1 MASAAST
8 EVPTREPGLDWEQLG
23 LPVAVITSEGHVQR
37 ANRAFQMLLRASA
50 SSESTSLDW
59 LARFTSEA
67 RATLFTA
74 LADRSA
80 TVPPLAWHGARGP
93 QVRWLAVTLKWRS
106 AGARCVATFHD
117 VTLLRESELQARDL
131 NDQLRLMA
139 DASPA
144 LLAYFETRDLRCL
157 YANRPLT
164 RAFDTD
170 EQHICGRTLGE
181 VLGPEIEREAQPG
194 IDQVLRNRTPLRL
207 EQAFTGTDG
216 LSRWFELAITPRFGQ
231 QGEVVGLFM
240 RLQDLSNQHELER
253 AVARSED
260 RLSRFMEAATEGI
273 LFQEDGRVT
282 DANPAACELLQLAR
296 HDLVGRPLCSLL
308 PESLQ
313 AGFDRNWRNQAQ
325 YRVDAQQARAD
336 GSVTT
341 LQWLTTSAHEDTC
354 AHDRGTTVLRDISER
369 HAAQARIHF
378 LSHHDGLTGL
388 PNRQAFLV
396 QLEHLMVAAQ
406 TAHTQLGLLFIDLDH
421 FQRVNDSLGHTV
433 GDIHLK
439 TIARRI
445 GEQVRSTDRVARFGG
460 DEFMVLLPGLRD
472 AADAVQVAH
481 KLIASISAPI
491 DIEGRPISVTASIG
505 LAVYPRDGTTPDMM
519 IKHAD
524 TAMHVAK
531 SRGRATLAEFE
542 PAIAEMARAQLV
554 LEGQLGHAVEQG
566 QFELLLQPQIHATT
580 GLPAGAEALIR
591 WRHPERGLLSPDEF
605 ILLAEQHRLMLPIGD
620 WVLDE
625 AARLAQQWHA
635 TRPDLALSVAVNLS
649 ALQFQA
655 PDFMAKIEAVLT
667 QAQLPRGWLELELTE
682 RMLMDDLPMALDRLH
697 RLRGL
702 GVRLSV
708 DDFGTGYSSL
718 AQLKTLPIDTIK
730 IDRSF
735 VQGLPGERESIAIAK
750 AILEL
755 ARGLDLTVVAEGVET
770 AGQRRWLAEAGCNV
784 LQGLHVSPPIS
795 AQALGQW
802 LSSFPP
808 PTHPGAQASRSHP
821 L

>member
-1 MASAAST
+1 MTMVSPFST
-8 EVPTREPGLDWEQLG
+8 EVPAHEQGLDWEHLG
-23 LPVAVITSEGHVQR
+23 LPVAVITADGHVQR
-37 ANRAFQMLLRASA
+37 ANRAFQMLLRSSA

-59 LARFTSEA
+59 LARFTAEA

-74 LADRSA
+74 LADRRA

-93 QVRWLAVTLKWRS
+93 QLRWLSVTLKWRS
-106 AGARCVATFHD
+106 SGARCVATFHD
-117 VTLLRESELQARDL
+117 VTLLRQSELQARDL
-131 NDQLRLMA
+131 NEQLRSMA

-144 LLAYFETRDLRCL
+144 LLAYFDARDLRCL
-157 YANRPLT
+157 YANRPLA
-164 RAFDTD
+164 RAFGTD
-170 EQHICGRTLGE
+170 EQQICGRTLGD

-194 IDQVLRNRTPLRL
+194 LDQVLRNRTSLRL
-207 EQAFTGTDG
+207 EHALTSADG
-216 LSRWFELAITPRFGQ
+216 KTRWFEMALTPRFGA
-231 QGEVVGLFM
+231 QGDVVGVFL
-240 RLQDLSNQHELER
+240 RLHDQSSQHELER

-260 RLSRFMEAATEGI
+260 RLTRFMEAATEGI

-296 HDLVGRPLCSLL
+296 HELVGRPLSSLL
-308 PESLQ
+308 PEPLQ
-313 AGFDRNWRNQAQ
+313 AAFERNWRNQAQ
-325 YRVDAQQARAD
+325 YRCEGQQPRLD
-336 GSVTT
+336 GGLTT
-341 LQWLTTSAHEDTC
+341 LQWLTTADHEDGC
-354 AHDRGTTVLRDISER
+354 AHDRGTTLLRDISER

-406 TAHTQLGLLFIDLDH
+406 AAQTQLGLLFIDLDH

-460 DEFMVLLPGLRD
+460 DEFMVLLPGIRDTAD
-472 AADAVQVAH
+472 AAQVAH
-481 KLIASISAPI
+481 KLIASIAAPI
-491 DIEGRPISVTASIG
+491 DIEGRPISVTPSIG
-505 LAVYPRDGTTPDMM
+505 LAVYPRDGSTPDMM

-566 QFELLLQPQIHATT
+566 QFELLLQPQIHAAT

-625 AARLAQQWHA
+625 AARLAQLWHA
-635 TRPDLALSVAVNLS
+635 QRPDLALGVAVNLS

-655 PDFMAKIEAVLT
+655 PDFVAKTEAVLA
-667 QAQLPRGWLELELTE
+667 QSQLPRGWLELELTE

-697 RLRGL
+697 RLRAL

-735 VQGLPGERESIAIAK
+735 VKGLPDERASIAIAS
-750 AILEL
+750 AILAL

-770 AGQRRWLAEAGCNV
+770 PGQRRWLAEAGCDV
-784 LQGLHVSPPIS
+784 LQGRHVSPPID
-795 AQALGQW
+795 AQALAQW
-802 LSSFPP
+802 LAGFPTGP
-808 PTHPGAQASRSHP
+808 AKA
-821 L
+821 